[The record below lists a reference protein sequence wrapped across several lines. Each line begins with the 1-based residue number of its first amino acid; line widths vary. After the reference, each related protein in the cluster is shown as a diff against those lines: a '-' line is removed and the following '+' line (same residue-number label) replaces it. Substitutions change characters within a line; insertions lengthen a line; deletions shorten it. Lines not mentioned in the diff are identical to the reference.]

1 LALSTELPLFT
12 VLPRAWMGFGKAPW
26 RCMGLAALT
35 LISATGPAVVG
46 QDLRLQPVAW
56 LAQLGDLAVL
66 VSLVLPLLPLLA
78 LLKLA
83 DRLLP
88 DTEEPRPDQ
97 TWRQLLG
104 QTAALLS
111 LELVLLFGG
120 VGMIQS
126 LSWLT
131 GRLSTTLAGLVVIV
145 GGLLLLSWIF
155 SQLLALPLLI
165 HHRCR
170 ALQAMDR
177 SRLLVHRNF
186 LKMLALVGLILGMNL
201 LGLIGATLG
210 LLLSMPFSALVLMAC
225 CRSQTPRR
233 RDSRRNMLPT

>member
-1 LALSTELPLFT
+1 MALSTELPLFT
-12 VLPRAWMGFGKAPW
+12 VLPRAWIGFGKAPW

-78 LLKLA
+78 LLRLA

-88 DTEEPRPDQ
+88 DSEEPRPDQ

-104 QTAALLS
+104 QTMALLS

-120 VGMIQS
+120 VAMIQS

-165 HHRCR
+165 HTRCR

-225 CRSQTPRR
+225 CRSQNPRR
-233 RDSRRNMLPT
+233 SDSRRNMLPT